1 MLDGVALS
9 LIFFNSRNFFIR
21 NCSQQ
26 NLGADYRMRIIT
38 RSGAYLSKLG
48 AFRGP
53 LNDDVLTKIEKFMQE
68 VLTDFPFRVPIPL
81 FYWNALIQ
89 EKKNSGHSIFKQ
101 WRGTTSGI
109 KSRSSF
115 GVRNVEI
122 RMEERHTVS

>member
-1 MLDGVALS
+1 MLAGVALS

-26 NLGADYRMRIIT
+26 NLGADYRMRVIT
-38 RSGAYLSKLG
+38 RIGAYLSKRG

-68 VLTDFPFRVPIPL
+68 VLTDFPFRVRIPI

-89 EKKNSGHSIFKQ
+89 EKKLRTFNF
-101 WRGTTSGI
+101 
-109 KSRSSF
+109 
-115 GVRNVEI
+115 
-122 RMEERHTVS
+122 